1 MGELKRY
8 ECGMDRMGITTFE
21 ELPTGEWVKHSDAQA
36 RIADLERAVEVLAA
50 VVVTARDQR
59 NYEAKNGIVP
69 GGCVSGELEQAG
81 RNCLNNPIATAA
93 LEAARRTK

>member
-8 ECGMDRMGITTFE
+8 EAGTDDMGAFMRPADDGKYV
-21 ELPTGEWVKHSDAQA
+21 LYSDAQA

-81 RNCLNNPIATAA
+81 RNCLNNPIANAA
-93 LEAARRTK
+93 LEAARRNRG

>member
-21 ELPTGEWVKHSDAQA
+21 ELPTGEWVKHSDAAA
-36 RIADLERAVEVLAA
+36 RIADLERQLTEYREAVSDLYKATRSYVYESSRFEPDNTYQAA
-50 VVVTARDQR
+50 MKVAVD
-59 NYEAKNGIVP
+59 K
-69 GGCVSGELEQAG
+69 
-81 RNCLNNPIATAA
+81 IANAA